1 MMFGYACDETEEYM
15 PLPISLA
22 HKLARR
28 LTQVRKEGLVNYL
41 RPDGKTQVTVEY
53 DENDK
58 PLRIDAVVVSTQH
71 GPEVELSQIRQDMI
85 DLVIRPT
92 IRPASWTTTPRSM

>member
-28 LTQVRKEGLVNYL
+28 LTQVRKEG
-41 RPDGKTQVTVEY
+41 
-53 DENDK
+53 
-58 PLRIDAVVVSTQH
+58 
-71 GPEVELSQIRQDMI
+71 
-85 DLVIRPT
+85 
-92 IRPASWTTTPRSM
+92 W